1 MLHSIL
7 SLIRYLVIKILGEG
21 SVLRTR
27 PMTSIKPLICMTE
40 IRPKSIT
47 TPLGGIFSLLQDYP
61 QTSSLFAATCLFSWM
76 ERETIILWSSFLS
89 TGQCRDRQ
97 LLKICRSTSLLHE
110 ECF

>member
-7 SLIRYLVIKILGEG
+7 ILIRYLVINIFGEA

-27 PMTSIKPLICMTE
+27 PMTSIKPLICMTGN
-40 IRPKSIT
+40 RPKSIT
-47 TPLGGIFSLLQDYP
+47 TPLGGIFSLLQGFP
-61 QTSSLFAATCLFSWM
+61 QTCLFSWM

-89 TGQCRDRQ
+89 KGQCRGRQ